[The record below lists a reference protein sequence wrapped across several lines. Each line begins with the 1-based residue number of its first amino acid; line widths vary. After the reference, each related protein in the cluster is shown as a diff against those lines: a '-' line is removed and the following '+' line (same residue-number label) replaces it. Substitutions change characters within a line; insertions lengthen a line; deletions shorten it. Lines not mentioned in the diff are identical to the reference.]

1 MPATKADIIHRLQ
14 KDILSLQ
21 GIKSVVANEVTDFGL
36 GRVESAFPNNCFPV
50 AATHEFLS
58 EGPEQAAAAAGFI
71 AGLTASLMRKS
82 GAAVWVS
89 SGRSL
94 FPPALKSFGIDPDKI
109 IFIDLK
115 NEKDSLWEME
125 EVLKC
130 NGIAAVIGEI
140 RDLDFTASR
149 RFQLAV
155 EQSGVTGF
163 IIRNNPRYITI
174 NACVSRWRISPLVSE
189 PEEGMPGVGFPRW
202 NVELLKIRNGKP
214 GTWQIEW
221 SAGRFHIN
229 TPPLQFREKQRKAI

>member
-1 MPATKADIIHRLQ
+1 MPVNRADIIHRLQ

-21 GIKSVVANEVTDFGL
+21 GIKSFAANEVPDFGL
-36 GRVESAFPNNCFPV
+36 GPVESAFPNNCFPV

-58 EGPEQAAAAAGFI
+58 DGPEHAAAATGFI
-71 AGLTASLMRKS
+71 ACLTSTLMRKG
-82 GAAVWVS
+82 GASVWIS
-89 SGRSL
+89 SGGSI
-94 FPPALKSFGIDPDKI
+94 FPPALKSFGIEPDKI

-115 NEKDSLWEME
+115 NEKDSLWVME

-174 NACVSRWRISPLVSE
+174 NACVSRWRISPLASE
-189 PEEGMPGVGFPRW
+189 PENGVPGVGFPRW
-202 NVELLKIRNGKP
+202 NVELSKIRNGKP
-214 GTWQIEW
+214 GAWQIEW
-221 SAGRFHIN
+221 SAGCFHII
-229 TPPLQFREKQRKAI
+229 TPSLQFREKQRKVV